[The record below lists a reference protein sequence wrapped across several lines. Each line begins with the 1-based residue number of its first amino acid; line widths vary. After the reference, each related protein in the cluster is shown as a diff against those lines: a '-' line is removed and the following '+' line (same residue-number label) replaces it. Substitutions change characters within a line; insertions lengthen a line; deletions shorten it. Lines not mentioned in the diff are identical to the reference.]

1 MRNISRVILIGETI
15 KNMFE
20 IITYPNPMKLAHLI
34 LAHKDPELLERL
46 VRTLRHENADI
57 FIQLDKK
64 SNIDDFKYIENIGN
78 TRFISDRVDIGWCC
92 YSTIDATLKGF
103 EEILLLK
110 NNYSHI
116 NLLSGQ
122 DYPLKPIE
130 FIQQHFFSNRATTFI
145 HSASIADNEW
155 DDGRARF
162 TKYSFGD
169 FNIPGKYKLQAI
181 VNAILPARKLPAG
194 LKPYGRSQWLTI
206 TPVCAQYVIN
216 YLKNNPRVKR
226 YFKTVWA
233 VDEVFFQTILVNSPY
248 KYTLVNYN
256 LRYIELDTGQ
266 RPINYTMA
274 DADKLATTDAL
285 FARKFDN
292 AVSAEVLDYVDSLIA
307 APVKVRYAQ

>member
-1 MRNISRVILIGETI
+1 
-15 KNMFE
+15 MFE

-46 VRTLRHENADI
+46 VKTLQHENADI

-64 SNIDDFKYIENIGN
+64 ANINDFKHIENIGN
-78 TRFISDRVDIGWCC
+78 TQFISNRVDVGWCC

-103 EEILLLK
+103 EQILSLK
-110 NNYSHI
+110 NDYSHI
-116 NLLSGQ
+116 NLISGQ
-122 DYPLKPIE
+122 DYPLKPVE
-130 FIQQHFFSNRATTFI
+130 LIQQRFFANPDTTFI
-145 HSASIADNEW
+145 HTASIADNEW
-155 DDGRARF
+155 EDGKARF

-169 FNIPGKYKLQAI
+169 FKIPGKYQLQAI
-181 VNAILPARKLPAG
+181 ANAVLPKRKLPAG

-206 TPVCAQYVIN
+206 TPICAQYVID

-248 KYTLVNYN
+248 KDTLVDYN
-256 LRYIELDTGQ
+256 LRYIELDAGK

-274 DADKLATTDAL
+274 DAEKLTATEAL
-285 FARKFDN
+285 FARKFDR
-292 AVSAEVLDYVDSLIA
+292 AVSTEVLDYLDSIIA
-307 APVKVRYAQ
+307 APVKVK